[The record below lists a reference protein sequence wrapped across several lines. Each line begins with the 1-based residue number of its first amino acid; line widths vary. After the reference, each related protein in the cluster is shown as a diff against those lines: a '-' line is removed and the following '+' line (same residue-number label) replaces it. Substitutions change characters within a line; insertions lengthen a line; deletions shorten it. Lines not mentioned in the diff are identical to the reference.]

1 MTSTWRQNWGVTAL
15 YVTPTQESGGS
26 FDPRTPQDRR
36 HYIGLLMRQPDSKF
50 LSVFNTDSYLLA
62 RTQRVKMYPP
72 LFQMWGA
79 QKIFFV
85 RFARESRFVPPTLK
99 TVAPPLSSPALRA
112 ERVGKQQAAKTACSG
127 LRKSLKCNA
136 FRVI

>member
-15 YVTPTQESGGS
+15 YVTPTQESGGGS

-36 HYIGLLMRQPDSKF
+36 HCIGLLMRQPDSKF

-62 RTQRVKMYPP
+62 RTATCKKMYHP

-85 RFARESRFVPPTLK
+85 RFARESRFVPPPHFK
-99 TVAPPLSSPALRA
+99 NRGAAPVLARTSGRA
-112 ERVGKQQAAKTACSG
+112 GGQTTSG
-127 LRKSLKCNA
+127 
-136 FRVI
+136 